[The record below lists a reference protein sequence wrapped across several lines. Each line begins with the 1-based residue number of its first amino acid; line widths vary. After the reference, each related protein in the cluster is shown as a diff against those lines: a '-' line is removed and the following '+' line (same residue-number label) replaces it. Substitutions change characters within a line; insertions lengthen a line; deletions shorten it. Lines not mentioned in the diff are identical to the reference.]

1 MSGIRCRRIR
11 AGYNGTTVLKGVDVD
26 VGFGE
31 WVALI
36 GPNGSGKTTLLRV
49 IAGMHPAAGETRVG
63 EFEVRSLSK
72 RERALRIAV
81 VPQSPVVPG
90 GMTVLD
96 YVLLGRNPHIS
107 YWGTE
112 SRHDVAVVMDLLVQ
126 LDLKGFEG
134 RWMETLSGGERQR
147 AVLARALAQEAS
159 VLLLDEPTAALDLGH
174 QQQVLEHVDSLRRDR
189 GRAVLSAV
197 HDLTL
202 AAQYAD
208 RLVLLYEGRVAVEGR
223 PDEVLTIDRLTRHY
237 GASVSIIHDEDG
249 NPVVAPRRARG
260 ANERPATSVRG
271 LEERRKTFG
280 TRDPGSARPLR

>member
-1 MSGIRCRRIR
+1 MT
-11 AGYNGTTVLKGVDVD
+11 AGYNGTTVLEDIDID

-49 IAGMHPAAGETRVG
+49 VAGMHAAAGETRIG
-63 EFEVRSLSK
+63 EFEVGSLSK
-72 RERALRIAV
+72 RERALRVAV

-112 SRHDVAVVMDLLVQ
+112 SHHDVAVVLELLVQ
-126 LDLKGFEG
+126 LDLQGFET

-174 QQQVLEHVDSLRRDR
+174 QQQVLEHVDSLRKDRDI
-189 GRAVLSAV
+189 AVLSAV

-208 RLVLLYEGRVAVEGR
+208 RLVLLAEGRVAVEGR
-223 PDEVLTIDRLTRHY
+223 PDEVLTVDRLTRYY
-237 GASVSIIHDEDG
+237 GASVSIIRDEDG
-249 NPVVAPRRARG
+249 NPVVAPRRG
-260 ANERPATSVRG
+260 
-271 LEERRKTFG
+271 
-280 TRDPGSARPLR
+280 